1 MKKLIA
7 LGLTLVCMLSIVACS
22 ANKHTCR
29 PLEGEAI
36 VDLQPSSFTEP
47 FITDEKRDELLNK
60 AVRTYLDEFDKQSMP
75 FTYEIIGTNFGVY
88 ETKET
93 ILCWVKIVYGEGFTT
108 VLGFI
113 IQ

>member
-29 PLEGEAI
+29 PLEGEVI
-36 VDLQPSSFTEP
+36 VDLQPSSFTES

-60 AVRTYLDEFDKQSMP
+60 AVRTYLDEFDK
-75 FTYEIIGTNFGVY
+75 
-88 ETKET
+88 
-93 ILCWVKIVYGEGFTT
+93 
-108 VLGFI
+108 
-113 IQ
+113 